1 MLHLDSS
8 TMAHRFNPDT
18 DIPSL
23 AGKVIFITG
32 GRSQI
37 SSPSY
42 RGFTSDCSTGMDA
55 DIYQVRLD
63 WALARSSL

>member
-1 MLHLDSS
+1 
-8 TMAHRFNPDT
+8 MAHRFNPDT

-32 GRSQI
+32 GRSQL

-42 RGFTSDCSTGMDA
+42 TSDCSTEMDA
-55 DIYQVRLD
+55 DIYQVRPD
-63 WALARSSL
+63 